1 MRQFKHSFQYR
12 PKKFPVYLHLLWLG
26 NVSTKFE
33 NQFIA
38 DIQRCYY
45 AVETRVVFTTRRIYY
60 LPMTKII
67 LFINFCVAAIVRTWD
82 VHSRGCRNALSNR
95 FAGRSETIIL
105 PKIALIFPV
114 PERQTELFKLLPMS
128 LLLDN
133 MFWKANTVTPNS
145 LFLLVDELLSIFP
158 LFKLLLSNLYNLIY
172 VNTRNFFTV

>member
-1 MRQFKHSFQYR
+1 MFQPNMKSNLLQTFSVATLLLKHVLFLQ
-12 PKKFPVYLHLLWLG
+12 PGLFFP
-26 NVSTKFE
+26 
-33 NQFIA
+33 QP
-38 DIQRCYY
+38 
-45 AVETRVVFTTRRIYY
+45 RRIYY

-67 LFINFCVAAIVRTWD
+67 LFINFCVAAIVRTWE

-105 PKIALIFPV
+105 PKIALIIPV

-172 VNTRNFFTV
+172 VNTRNCFQSKTHSLTLFYFCF